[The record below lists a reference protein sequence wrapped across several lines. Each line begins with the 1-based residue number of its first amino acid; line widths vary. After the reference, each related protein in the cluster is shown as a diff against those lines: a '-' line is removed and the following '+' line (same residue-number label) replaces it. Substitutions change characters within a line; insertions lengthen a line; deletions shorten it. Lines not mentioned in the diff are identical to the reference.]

1 LQVFRR
7 VEIAREAIERF
18 ISVIRFSSSLWHILT
33 RLGYLVAILLMTR
46 KAAYLL
52 TGFDEFVAS

>member
-1 LQVFRR
+1 M
-7 VEIAREAIERF
+7 AREAIERF

-52 TGFDEFVAS
+52 TGFDEFVS